1 MTLVDAN
8 LLLYAYDADAPQHA
22 AASAWLEK
30 MFHGTEIIGL
40 PWVAIWAFLRVATN
54 ARLWPKPKTLDEAFD
69 AVRDLVSQ
77 PGVVIVNPGA
87 RHSEILERLVQEHR
101 ATGSMVTD
109 AVLAAL
115 ALENG
120 ATLASSDQDFS
131 RFRDLRWIN
140 PLAPPP
146 RTPKRA
152 R

>member
-1 MTLVDAN
+1 MILLDAN
-8 LLLYAYDADAPQHA
+8 LLLYAYDADAPQHPA
-22 AASAWLEK
+22 ATAWLEK
-30 MFHGTEIIGL
+30 TIRGSETIGL
-40 PWVAIWAFLRVATN
+40 PWVAIWAFLRVTTN

-69 AVRDLVSQ
+69 AVRDLVRQ
-77 PGVVIVNPGA
+77 PGVVIVNPGT
-87 RHSEILERLVQEHR
+87 RHGEILEKLVREHR
-101 ATGSMVTD
+101 ATGSMVSD

-140 PLAPPP
+140 PLASPPG
-146 RTPKRA
+146 TPKSA

>member
-1 MTLVDAN
+1 MIIVDVN
-8 LLLYAYDADAPQHA
+8 LLLYAYDAEAPQHTA
-22 AASAWLEK
+22 AATWLESL
-30 MFHGTEIIGL
+30 FRGSEGVGL
-40 PWVAIWAFLRVATN
+40 AWISLWAFVRIASN
-54 ARLWPKPKTLDEAFD
+54 PRLWPEPAPVVGIFK
-69 AVRDLVSQ
+69 VIRDWLAQ

-87 RHSEILERLVQEHR
+87 RHGEILEKLVHEHR
-101 ATGSMVTD
+101 ATGPLVSD